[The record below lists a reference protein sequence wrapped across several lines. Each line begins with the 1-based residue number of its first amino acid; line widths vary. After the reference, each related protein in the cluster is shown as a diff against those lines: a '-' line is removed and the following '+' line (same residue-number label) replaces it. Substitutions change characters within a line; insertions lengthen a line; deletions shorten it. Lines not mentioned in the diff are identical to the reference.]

1 MSFKEPLATT
11 LQPGIVQV
19 GSGLTITPSGILSAD
34 PAGALDNGYFYSTQL
49 QTNPVASEVN
59 IVTFNNTGISQGV
72 TVVGGTQLTV
82 SKTGSYNLQFT
93 VQIQKTGGQEEDMDI
108 WLRENG
114 ADFLDTNTALTIF
127 GNGSILLAG
136 WSYLLELQAGDYL
149 ELAWQAPS
157 TDIQLFT
164 LPEQVDPV
172 RPVTPSAR
180 VTVIEV

>member
-1 MSFKEPLATT
+1 MAFKEPLATT

-19 GSGLTITPSGILSAD
+19 GSGLSITPGGILSAD
-34 PAGALDNGYFYSTQL
+34 PAAALDNGYFYSTEL
-49 QTNPVASEVN
+49 QTNPVASTAN
-59 IVTFNNTGISQGV
+59 IVTFNNTGISEGV

-93 VQIQKTGGQEEDMDI
+93 VQIQKTGGQAENMDI

-114 ADFLDTNTALTIF
+114 VDFPDTNTGLTIF
-127 GNGSILLAG
+127 GNGAILLAG
-136 WSYLLELQAGDYL
+136 WSYLLDLDAGDYL
-149 ELAWQAPS
+149 ELIWQAPS

-164 LPEQVDPV
+164 LPAQIDPT